1 MTKTPTKTNTMT
13 KTMTKTF
20 RTHLH
25 RAILETFYLWDIW
38 SEWCGNM
45 TWPKKR
51 QQQRQWQW
59 RIHLENTN
67 KEGSFKTFREHPQ
80 MPILKKFWVWPFIHC
95 YEFRPLRTKL
105 MGVGQI
111 IHVRPNITSS
121 AKFHNFSKISQY
133 QPIITISVMF
143 HNISQISQHC
153 SRWPSVLRC
162 WQIFLTVLYETQMF
176 QVDTGWS
183 RMVQDGTR
191 WFLDVPRCSFM
202 FLYVPR
208 CS

>member
-1 MTKTPTKTNTMT
+1 MMILTCSAPESSSRQQQQQIADNSVISEAMPKTMTKTMTNTMT

-111 IHVRPNITSS
+111 LHVRPNITSS
-121 AKFHNFSKISQY
+121 AFHNFSKISQSWN
-133 QPIITISVMF
+133 TW
-143 HNISQISQHC
+143 NT
-153 SRWPSVLRC
+153 WN
-162 WQIFLTVLYETQMF
+162 T
-176 QVDTGWS
+176 WS
-183 RMVQDGTR
+183 
-191 WFLDVPRCSFM
+191 
-202 FLYVPR
+202 
-208 CS
+208 